1 MRSRRF
7 IKHGISVKTTNDCAL
22 VTRMER
28 QFGKDAV
35 ALTVMELTN
44 RSPRLR
50 APRPGKVWRAL
61 NSHQE
66 NDQ

>member
-1 MRSRRF
+1 MRNRRF
-7 IKHGISVKTTNDCAL
+7 VKHGISARTARDCAFIAS
-22 VTRMER
+22 MER

-50 APRPGKVWRAL
+50 APRPSKVWRAL
-61 NSHQE
+61 TDKPKE
-66 NDQ
+66 